1 MNKTLSS
8 SLRLQPPLI
17 ALRLEKYPA
26 GVSDRKR
33 LYSQPIY
40 QVVRQKIYPSYLE
53 APICH
58 LRKGKGTGAEMHP
71 AIDLFTDTAAI
82 LNY

>member
-17 ALRLEKYPA
+17 ALRLENYPA
-26 GVSDRKR
+26 RVSDRKR

-40 QVVRQKIYPSYLE
+40 QVVQQKIYPNYFE

-58 LRKGKGTGAEMHP
+58 LRKGKGTRAEMHP

>member
-8 SLRLQPPLI
+8 SLRLQSPLI

-26 GVSDRKR
+26 RASDRKR

-40 QVVRQKIYPSYLE
+40 QEVPEKIYPNYFK

-58 LRKGKGTGAEMHP
+58 LRNGKGTGAEMHP

>member
-26 GVSDRKR
+26 RVSDRKR
-33 LYSQPIY
+33 LYSQPIS
-40 QVVRQKIYPSYLE
+40 QVVQQKIYPNYFE
-53 APICH
+53 APVSH